1 MITRIFTVVMLTLAL
16 NFLAAAGG
24 IGWLWNQGKLNREK
38 VSAIKELVF
47 KETVESAPTSQPSAD
62 ATTQPVVQLDE
73 LLDRASGRSATE
85 QVEFI
90 QHTFDAKM
98 TMLDRRQREL
108 NDLQHQVELSKQQM
122 SRDRTALDG
131 REKSLADREQQSQR
145 LEGDKGFQD
154 SLALYKSMPPKQVKT
169 IFMGL
174 DDGTMTSYLQAME
187 PRV

>member
-1 MITRIFTVVMLTLAL
+1 VA
-16 NFLAAAGG
+16 
-24 IGWLWNQGKLNREK
+24 
-38 VSAIKELVF
+38 AIKEIVF
-47 KETVESAPTSQPSAD
+47 KDAAQPQPTSQPSEV

-98 TMLDRRQREL
+98 AMLDRRQREL

-122 SRDRTALDG
+122 SKDRTALDG
-131 REKSLADREQQSQR
+131 REKGLAEREQQAGR
-145 LEGDKGFQD
+145 LESDKGFQD

-169 IFMGL
+169 IFMSL
-174 DDGTMTSYLQAME
+174 DDATMTSYLQAME
-187 PRV
+187 PRTASKIIKEFKSPDETSRIQKILERMRLASASSQQ